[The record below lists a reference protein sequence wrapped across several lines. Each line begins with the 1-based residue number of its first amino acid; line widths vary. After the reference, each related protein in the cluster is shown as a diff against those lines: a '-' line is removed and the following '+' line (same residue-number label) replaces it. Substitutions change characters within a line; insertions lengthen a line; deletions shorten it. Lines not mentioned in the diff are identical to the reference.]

1 MRTMMMMGGVSLRS
15 KINLSV
21 MQPQFLNFYFLIL
34 TSFTLLLLLFFPQVC
49 RGLTNGKLNS
59 PQGGMKTE
67 RRKAG

>member
-1 MRTMMMMGGVSLRS
+1 MRTMMMMGGVSLQS

-34 TSFTLLLLLFFPQVC
+34 TSFTLLLLFFSQVC